1 MQKKPST
8 LAQSLASAAGKVS
21 AVEKLPTGRVKQ
33 ASGGDTVLVAAHYSR
48 EVRRTLKIIEAETDK
63 TLRQLLGE
71 AINDLCE
78 KYGKPRP
85 FSDDL

>member
-1 MQKKPST
+1 MQKKTT

-21 AVEKLPTGRVKQ
+21 AVEQSPTGRANQ
-33 ASGGDTVLVAAHYSR
+33 ARGTDTVLVAAHYSR
-48 EVRRTLKIIEAETDK
+48 EVRRTLKMIEAETDK